1 MPLGA
6 RKKGNCL
13 WPPLDAVA
21 HRHEHVSG
29 PLRSISSSGARGCS
43 LVYHRCRECPDKAIV
58 DYAKAQGLVVLTHDL
73 DFGAILAATR
83 AEGPGVVQIRTEDA
97 MSDRFV
103 ALVSATLTRFE
114 AELSTGAL
122 VIVDESRS
130 RVRVLP
136 MGS

>member
-1 MPLGA
+1 MRLLIDMNMSPDLCA
-6 RKKGNCL
+6 RFRVSGH
-13 WPPLDAVA
+13 DAVHWSA
-21 HRHEHVSG
+21 V
-29 PLRSISSSGARGCS
+29 GAPNA
-43 LVYHRCRECPDKAIV
+43 PDKAIV

-83 AEGPGVVQIRTEDA
+83 AEGPSVVQIRTEDV